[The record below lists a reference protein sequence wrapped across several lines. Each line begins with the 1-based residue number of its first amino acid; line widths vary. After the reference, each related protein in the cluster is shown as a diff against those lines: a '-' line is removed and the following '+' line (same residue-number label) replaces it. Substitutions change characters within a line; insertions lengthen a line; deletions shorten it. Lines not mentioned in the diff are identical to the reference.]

1 MGGTDESLTELGE
14 STSQSNEK
22 SSKDA
27 HADSQIQLRSNN
39 VYPVTS
45 GLAFHDAETIVR
57 NDQSI
62 PIGFRTLS
70 IHVSESLRV
79 NRPNNNDKGS
89 DKSADKDGSE
99 FFQKL
104 TFHTVTGHQ
113 IYQQFNVALIV
124 ILTRRSSS
132 SAA

>member
-1 MGGTDESLTELGE
+1 MQKLSFAMTSLSLLV
-14 STSQSNEK
+14 S
-22 SSKDA
+22 D
-27 HADSQIQLRSNN
+27 I
-39 VYPVTS
+39 
-45 GLAFHDAETIVR
+45 
-57 NDQSI
+57 
-62 PIGFRTLS
+62 
-70 IHVSESLRV
+70 SESLLV
-79 NRPNNNDKGS
+79 NRPNNDKGS